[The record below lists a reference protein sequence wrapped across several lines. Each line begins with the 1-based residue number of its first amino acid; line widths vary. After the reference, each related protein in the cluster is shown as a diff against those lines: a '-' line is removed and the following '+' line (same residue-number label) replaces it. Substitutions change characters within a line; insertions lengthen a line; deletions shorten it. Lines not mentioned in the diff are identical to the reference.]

1 MKRARVLIVAA
12 LLTVASADLFGQYGP
27 ILHAAAAQDPLSIGE
42 SIRLLG
48 VASGSLR
55 PEIGLDEARSTL
67 QKIGIRL
74 PKSPDDSAITWGGYA
89 FLVTQLFDLRGSIA
103 YGLFPGPRSAFD
115 ELRARGLVPT
125 RARPGQPVD
134 GSDAVLLLR
143 RVISARGT
151 AR

>member
-1 MKRARVLIVAA
+1 MKRAGLVVAA
-12 LLTVASADLFGQYGP
+12 LLAVVSVNLFGQYGQ
-27 ILHAAAAQDPLSIGE
+27 ILHAAAGQDPLSIGE

-67 QKIGIRL
+67 QKVGIRP
-74 PKSPDDSAITWGGYA
+74 PKSPDDSPITWGSYA

-103 YGLFPGPRSAFD
+103 YGLFPGPRSAFN
-115 ELRARGLVPT
+115 ELRARGLIPS
-125 RARPGQPVD
+125 RARPGQPVS
-134 GSDAVLLLR
+134 GPDALFLLR
-143 RVISARGT
+143 RVISARGA